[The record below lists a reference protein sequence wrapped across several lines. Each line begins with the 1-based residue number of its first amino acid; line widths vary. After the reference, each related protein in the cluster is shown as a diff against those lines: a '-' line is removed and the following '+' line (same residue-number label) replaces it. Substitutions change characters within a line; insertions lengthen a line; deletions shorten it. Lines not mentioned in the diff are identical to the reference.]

1 MDCVKYEDVTGWD
14 ITLAAFA
21 FAGGFISIFALLS
34 AILYEVILKLS
45 GNEGD
50 LAVEDFNVKKKDSTW
65 TLFGNQDA

>member
-1 MDCVKYEDVTGWD
+1 MKYEDVTGWD

-34 AILYEVILKLS
+34 AILYEIILKVS
-45 GNEGD
+45 GQEGD

-65 TLFGNQDA
+65 SLFGKQNDA